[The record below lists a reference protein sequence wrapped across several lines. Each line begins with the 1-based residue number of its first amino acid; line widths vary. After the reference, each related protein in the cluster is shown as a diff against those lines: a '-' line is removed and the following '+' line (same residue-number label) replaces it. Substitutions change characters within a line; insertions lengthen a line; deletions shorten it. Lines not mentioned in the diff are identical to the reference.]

1 MKKLALITLFY
12 LTINEVFCQIRQVE
26 KLNSYVNL
34 GVNQRLTQE
43 KPQRL
48 DEIRIIYSS
57 HRVTQECGTI
67 QSNIKDN
74 FPFNQAIV
82 NIQKFVAE
90 HYTEGGTWDN
100 RMKLA
105 MKIMTD
111 IMTNQKP
118 IAGVQSANYMA
129 NEPFAKDLL
138 LFLEIS
144 RGNDI
149 EVFKYNNQYKLY
161 IEQSADTEIPL
172 NIISNHPL
180 LLVNNKREP
189 RIISTSKSI
198 SIK

>member
-1 MKKLALITLFY
+1 MKKIALITLFY
-12 LTINEVFCQIRQVE
+12 LKINGVFCQIKQAE
-26 KLNSYVNL
+26 KLNSYVNS
-34 GVNQRLTQE
+34 GVNQRLTE
-43 KPQRL
+43 GKSQRL
-48 DEIRIIYSS
+48 DDIRIIYTS
-57 HRVTQECGTI
+57 HRVVQECGII

-90 HYTEGGTWDN
+90 HYTEGGVWDN

-118 IAGVQSANYMA
+118 IAGTQSANYMA

-138 LFLEIS
+138 LFSEIS

-161 IEQSADTEIPL
+161 IEQSTDTEIPL

>member
-1 MKKLALITLFY
+1 MKKVTLILLFY
-12 LTINEVFCQIRQVE
+12 LTANKVFCQIKQNE
-26 KLNSYVNL
+26 KLNSYVNSR
-34 GVNQRLTQE
+34 VNQLPIAE
-43 KPQRL
+43 KNQRL

-57 HRVTQECGTI
+57 YRVAQECGTI
-67 QSNIKDN
+67 QSTIKDN
-74 FPFNQAIV
+74 FPFNQVIV

-118 IAGVQSANYMA
+118 IAGVQSANFMA
-129 NEPFAKDLL
+129 DEPFAKDLL

-144 RGNDI
+144 RGNEI
-149 EVFKYNNQYKLY
+149 EVVKYNNQYKLY

-198 SIK
+198 VIK

>member
-1 MKKLALITLFY
+1 MKKIALIPLFY
-12 LTINEVFCQIRQVE
+12 LAINGVFCQIKQAE
-26 KLNSYVNL
+26 KLNSYVNS
-34 GVNQRLTQE
+34 GVNQRLTEE

-57 HRVTQECGTI
+57 YRVTQECGII

-118 IAGVQSANYMA
+118 IAGTQSANYMV